1 MIRRGLLFSI
11 LVLAVLLT
19 FSCGQQ
25 QDVGSLTKKL
35 EELTE
40 KVNDLSSK
48 VDELTEKVNAISKEE
63 MKVAEKPAKKLKA
76 GFVYVGPVGDYGW
89 SHAHDVGRKF
99 AESQLPWFESVF
111 IESVAESDSSR
122 IIDRFVQDEKVDVV
136 FTTSFGY
143 MDDTIKAGQ
152 KYPDKKFMHCSGF
165 KQLPNVGTYFADL
178 YQTYYLNG
186 LMAGALTKTDK
197 IGYVGAFPIPEV
209 IRHIN
214 AFALGIKAVNPKAEV
229 HVKWI
234 YAWYGPDKAREAA
247 EALIAEGCDNL
258 AFTEDTPAVI
268 EVGQEHTEKGRQI
281 YTYSHYSPMQ
291 QYGKDSVVSGQLVD
305 WGVMYVKILQDMYNG
320 TWKNHDEWWLIAEKA
335 VILGGSFDDTI
346 NPKFEGDLKMKMFE
360 TADFG
365 KISAYDLVVKRYEQM
380 QKGTEAFDPFTGPI
394 NDNTGKLQIKEGQR
408 ASKGDLLSIMYY
420 VDGVVGSIPK

>member
-1 MIRRGLLFSI
+1 MRITKGLIIIGLCLIVASGMA
-11 LVLAVLLT
+11 LA
-19 FSCGQQ
+19 G
-25 QDVGSLTKKL
+25 D
-35 EELTE
+35 
-40 KVNDLSSK
+40 
-48 VDELTEKVNAISKEE
+48 
-63 MKVAEKPAKKLKA
+63 KKLKA
-76 GFVYVGPVGDYGW
+76 GFVYVGPVGDYGF

-99 AESQLPWFESVF
+99 AESKLLWLETIY
-111 IESVAESDSSR
+111 IESVAEADSAR
-122 IIDRFVQDEKVDVV
+122 IIDRLVQGEKVDVV

-143 MDDTIKAGQ
+143 MEDTLKAGQ

-186 LMAGALTKTDK
+186 LMAGAMTKTNK
-197 IGYVGAFPIPEV
+197 IGYVAAFPIPEL
-209 IRHIN
+209 IRHID
-214 AFALGIKAVNPKAEV
+214 AFALGIKATNPKAKL

-234 YAWYGPDKAREAA
+234 YAWYGPDKAREAS

-291 QYGKDSVVSGQLVD
+291 PYGKDSVVSGQLVD
-305 WGVMYVKILQDMYNG
+305 WGVMYVKILQDIYNG
-320 TWKNHDEWWLIAEKA
+320 TWKNNDEWWLVAEKA
-335 VILGGSFDDTI
+335 AILGGSFENII
-346 NPKFEGDLKMKMFE
+346 NPKFVGELKMKMVD
-360 TADFG
+360 TPDSG

-380 QKGTEAFDPFTGPI
+380 KKGPDVFDPFSGPI
-394 NDNTGKLQIKEGQR
+394 KDNTGKLMVKEGQR

-420 VDGVVGSIPK
+420 VDNVAGSIPK

>member
-1 MIRRGLLFSI
+1 MRITRGLIIIGLCLI
-11 LVLAVLLT
+11 
-19 FSCGQQ
+19 
-25 QDVGSLTKKL
+25 
-35 EELTE
+35 
-40 KVNDLSSK
+40 
-48 VDELTEKVNAISKEE
+48 
-63 MKVAEKPAKKLKA
+63 VATGFAFAGDKKLKA
-76 GFVYVGPVGDYGW
+76 GFIYVGPVGDYGF

-99 AESQLPWFESVF
+99 AESKLPWLETVF

-122 IIDRFVQDEKVDVV
+122 IIDRFIQGEKVDVV

-143 MDDTIKAGQ
+143 MDDTIKAGA
-152 KYPDKKFMHCSGF
+152 KYPDKIFMHCSGF
-165 KQLPNVGTYFADL
+165 KQSPNVGTYFADL
-178 YQTYYLNG
+178 YQAYYLNG
-186 LMAGALTKTDK
+186 LMAGALTKSDK

-214 AFALGIKAVNPKAEV
+214 AFALGIKATNPKANV

-268 EVGQEHTEKGRQI
+268 EVGQEHSEKGQQI

-291 QYGKDSVVSGQLVD
+291 PYGKDSVVSGQLVD
-305 WGVMYVKILQDMYNG
+305 WGVMYVKILQDIYNG
-320 TWKNHDEWWLIAEKA
+320 TWKNDDLWWLIAEKA
-335 VILGGSFDDTI
+335 AILGGSFDNII
-346 NPKFEGDLKMKMFE
+346 NPKFVGELKMKMVN
-360 TADFG
+360 TPDFG
-365 KISAYDLVVKRYEQM
+365 KISVYDLVVKRYEQM
-380 QKGTEAFDPFTGPI
+380 MKGTDVFDPFVGPI
-394 NDNTGKLQIKEGQR
+394 KDNTGKLKVKEGQR